1 MFWQVTQQLLE
12 GFESTLKLFCITL
25 VAALPLG
32 LIISF
37 GSMSKFRPLKWLC
50 KTLIWI
56 IRGTPLVLQMII
68 VYYGPGL
75 VGNWAQNLENPN
87 AFIAWLAGWTVF
99 DRFVAVSVAFIINY
113 ACYFSEIFRGGIEA
127 IPKGQYE
134 AGQVLGMTRNQI
146 FRKVVFMQVVK
157 RIIPPMSN
165 EIITLVK
172 DTSLARVISVY
183 EIIWAGE
190 KFMKLD
196 GLLWPLFYTGVFY
209 LIFCGILTVLFNR
222 QIMKYLGS
230 DALAVYATVINISTF
245 VQCCAYSVGQAAQPI
260 LSTNYGAGN
269 AARIRKTLYLA
280 LGTSMAFA
288 AFWTGLSELAPG
300 LYIRIFMRPT
310 DAILAIAPS
319 IIRRYS
325 VSFILLPVN
334 IFSTYYFQSIL
345 RPKDSFI
352 VSIAR
357 GLVVSELLIFA
368 LPAVFAPESIWWAMP
383 LTELVTFVYAGFAM
397 RRDTRA
403 LSQN

>member
-87 AFIAWLAGWTVF
+87 AFITWLAGWTVF

-113 ACYFSEIFRGGIEA
+113 ACYFSEIFRGGIAA

-222 QIMKYLGS
+222 QIMKYLDS

-260 LSTNYGAGN
+260 LSTNYGANN
-269 AARIRKTLYLA
+269 AARIRQALHLA
-280 LGTSMAFA
+280 LGTSMVFA
-288 AFWTGLSELAPG
+288 AFWTGLSELFPQ
-300 LYIRIFMRPT
+300 LYIHIFMRPS
-310 DAILAIAPS
+310 AEILAIAPA

-325 VSFILLPVN
+325 VSFVLLPVN

-345 RPKDSFI
+345 HPKDSFI

-357 GLVVSELLIFA
+357 GLLVSGLLIFA
-368 LPAVFAPESIWWAMP
+368 LPALFAPEAIWWAMP
-383 LTELVTFVYAGFAM
+383 LTELVTSVYAAYAM
-397 RRDTRA
+397 RKSLTG
-403 LSQN
+403 LCTN